1 MENYKVFEKMGLLHQ
16 MLLISVTVEHLIET
30 NYLQSRTGTEQNWNR
45 AETSYTK
52 FVVFWYVF
60 QLAVHIKMSFIR
72 NWYNQPVN
80 YTNLMSDAL
89 HVEPP

>member
-30 NYLQSRTGTEQNWNR
+30 NYLQSRTGTELKHHIPNLLFR
-45 AETSYTK
+45 
-52 FVVFWYVF
+52 YVF
-60 QLAVHIKMSFIR
+60 QVAVHIKMSFIR